1 MLRRRATS
9 GRAAVTASAILA
21 LVAVVA
27 VLDATAMGAPAD
39 TRPAPPKE
47 VSREGAPRLVYFDE
61 PESAA
66 LFAAAKAK
74 APFWPLVRAFESEA
88 METYCAVASAV
99 MVLNALRLP
108 SPPEPLVWPYHK
120 FDQRNVFDDAALR
133 IIPAPAVAADGMTLD
148 QLAAV
153 LRVHGLAVTVH
164 HAGETTVEAFR
175 AAVREATAAS
185 DRYLVVNLLRAA
197 VGQAGPGHFSPVAAY
212 EEKSDRL
219 LVMDVA
225 RYKYAPWW
233 IETPA
238 LFTAMNTEDPSAGK
252 TRGFLVVTRK

>member
-1 MLRRRATS
+1 MRRATS
-9 GRAAVTASAILA
+9 GRAAVTASAISA
-21 LVAVVA
+21 LIAMVA
-27 VLDATAMGAPAD
+27 VLGATATRAAAD
-39 TRPAPPKE
+39 TRPAPPQS

-66 LFAAAKAK
+66 LFAAAQK

-88 METYCAVASAV
+88 MATYCAVASAV

-133 IIPAPAVAADGMTLD
+133 IIPAPAVAAGGMTLD

-185 DRYLVVNLLRAA
+185 ERYLVVNLLRAA
-197 VGQAGPGHFSPVAAY
+197 VGQVGPGHFSPVAAY
-212 EEKSDRL
+212 EEKTDRL

-238 LFTAMNTEDPSAGK
+238 LFAAINTEDPAAGK
-252 TRGFLVVTRK
+252 TRGFLVVTRR